1 MLFKSKK
8 SNKTTMLQYATLTGT
23 VTGPSELTV
32 DGKTYTLYTTPLHL
46 AHESKPLDVS
56 AHLGQTIKVSG
67 GTGATAIY
75 EAKIVE

>member
-8 SNKTTMLQYATLTGT
+8 SNKTMLQYATLTGT
-23 VTGPSELTV
+23 VTGPSEITV

-56 AHLGQTIKVSG
+56 AQMGKTIKVSG